1 MEDAEAKGKH
11 EWRHAAMCAQKI
23 KNAPLVEAIVELQW
37 DPQPG
42 DDSKSAALNY
52 SLWLGRLMDL
62 LRDEYPAHKA
72 LPNAEAPTQFASQ
85 LHMVQHQ
92 FRVSDDAWPLVQVGP
107 TVFTVNQTEG
117 YDWEKDFR
125 DRAIRAV
132 KILSEAHQRLG
143 PMQPTSLLLR
153 YIDAIEFD
161 WEKDNVLDFIQEG
174 LKTGISLPQV
184 LFADTGVREPPRS
197 LDFKTSFRCTT
208 PKGMA
213 HLRLASGQR
222 RGQNALILETMVQTL
237 SEEVPHLPEQFP
249 DWLDAAHEVP
259 STWFRRLTEG
269 PLYARFQ
276 A

>member
-1 MEDAEAKGKH
+1 
-11 EWRHAAMCAQKI
+11 MCAQKL
-23 KNAPLVEAIVELQW
+23 KNAPLVEAIVELRW
-37 DPQPG
+37 DPQAG
-42 DDSKSAALNY
+42 DDSSSADLNY
-52 SLWLGRLMDL
+52 SLLLGRLMDL
-62 LRDEYPAHKA
+62 LCDEYPAHKP
-72 LPNAEAPTQFASQ
+72 LPNAEAPMQFASQ

-117 YDWEKDFR
+117 YDWEQDFR

-161 WEKDNVLDFIQEG
+161 SGKQNVLDFIQDG
-174 LKTGISLPQV
+174 LKTGISLPDT
-184 LFADTGVREPPRS
+184 LFTDTGVHAPPKS
-197 LDFKTSFRCTT
+197 IDFKTSFQCTR

-213 HLRLASGQR
+213 HLRLASGQS
-222 RGQNALILETMVQTL
+222 RGQNALILETMVQSL
-237 SEEVPHLPEQFP
+237 SDEVPRLPDKFA